1 MVVPPLIT
9 PFFLQEFVNV
19 VQNKRLGLS
28 ASHLPSVVVRM
39 LYRLLA
45 WRHIQRFNS
54 VLSRYPQFT
63 PFTDI
68 RREVRL
74 AFHVVSPAAQ
84 AGEGWLLPGDMMELA
99 EQGVN
104 SVISL
109 QPFGCIAN
117 HIVAKGIEK
126 AVLRHYPHLNLLSLD
141 FDSGVSSVNVIN
153 RLLLFLDSA

>member
-1 MVVPPLIT
+1 
-9 PFFLQEFVNV
+9 
-19 VQNKRLGLS
+19 
-28 ASHLPSVVVRM
+28 M